1 MIDLTLIFIGAWVG
15 CVFMSLWVL
24 RLLLNMK
31 YLHGQQYVNFLSW
44 WSRSPLA
51 MLAIRDWRDAGNR
64 DAEKRNAIADQYI
77 AGKISKK
84 DFNSAIKRLGR

>member
-1 MIDLTLIFIGAWVG
+1 
-15 CVFMSLWVL
+15 
-24 RLLLNMK
+24 
-31 YLHGQQYVNFLSW
+31 
-44 WSRSPLA
+44 